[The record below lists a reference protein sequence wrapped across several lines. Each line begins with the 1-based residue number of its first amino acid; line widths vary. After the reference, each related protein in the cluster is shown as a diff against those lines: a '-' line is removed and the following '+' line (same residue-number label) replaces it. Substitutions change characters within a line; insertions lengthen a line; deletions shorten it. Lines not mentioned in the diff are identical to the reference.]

1 MNQLSNSI
9 SDFERAVALYEA
21 ERKKLFET
29 LDALDKAI
37 QEAKEL
43 LANERSAG

>member
-1 MNQLSNSI
+1 MTHSSNSI
-9 SDFERAVALYEA
+9 SDFERTVALYEA

-37 QEAKEL
+37 QEVKEL
-43 LANERSAG
+43 VANGRSAC